1 MMEAKERLLLTAD
14 KARLV
19 RDGDPEGVLLYCTP
33 GTFIPD
39 SAVERFGLIDGR
51 LPDGAA
57 DAGTKEAP
65 PRPDKEQTPGQDK
78 EKKPDGDKGAG
89 GGTKGAAAPGTD
101 ELTLVKGVGPKVAAA
116 LAKAGITT
124 FAQLAAINPASPP
137 EIEGL
142 GVRTNWSAIVASAI
156 ELYEDGDSQ
165 QGGDPAS
172 GVDGA
177 AAGAADQG
185 GN

>member
-1 MMEAKERLLLTAD
+1 
-14 KARLV
+14 V

-39 SAVERFGLIDGR
+39 SAVALFGLVDGR

-57 DAGTKEAP
+57 EAGTKEAP
-65 PRPDKEQTPGQDK
+65 RRSDKEKAPDQDK

-89 GGTKGAAAPGTD
+89 GGTKDAAAPAGD
-101 ELTLVKGVGPKVAAA
+101 DLTLVKFVGSVVAAG
-116 LAKAGITT
+116 LVKAGITT
-124 FAQLAAINPASPP
+124 FAQVAAIDAAAPP
-137 EIEGL
+137 EVDGTSK
-142 GVRTNWSAIVASAI
+142 RTNWAGIVESAKEIVAQAS
-156 ELYEDGDSQ
+156 GDDE